1 MSLTLK
7 ELFNKI
13 FKILNSKE
21 IENPGLEANIII
33 SHVLKINNEK
43 IFIQKNRKVYKKT
56 LNKIHK
62 IVNQRI
68 QDKPMAYLIGNA
80 YFYSNKFYVNNNV
93 LIPRPESELIVELG
107 CKFIKNTKNPKILD
121 LCCGSGCIGISIY
134 KKLRWKPQIV
144 FSDISAK
151 ALRVCKKNLNKFR
164 IKKNSTIIKS
174 DLFKKIDR
182 KFNLIVC
189 NPPYVKNADFLS
201 LDNNIRIYEPKSA
214 LVSSDS
220 GMSHLKKVIKGSK
233 ERLYDNGVLVVEIG
247 YNQSKEIMN
256 FFKKQGFS
264 DIVVSKDL
272 SGIKRAISAKWK
284 K

>member
-33 SHVLKINNEK
+33 SHVLKTNNEK

-93 LIPRPESELIVELG
+93 LIPRPESELIVEQG
-107 CKFIKNTKNPKILD
+107 YKFIKNTKNPKILD

-151 ALRVCKKNLNKFR
+151 ALRVCKK
-164 IKKNSTIIKS
+164 I
-174 DLFKKIDR
+174 
-182 KFNLIVC
+182 
-189 NPPYVKNADFLS
+189 
-201 LDNNIRIYEPKSA
+201 
-214 LVSSDS
+214 
-220 GMSHLKKVIKGSK
+220 
-233 ERLYDNGVLVVEIG
+233 
-247 YNQSKEIMN
+247 
-256 FFKKQGFS
+256 
-264 DIVVSKDL
+264 
-272 SGIKRAISAKWK
+272 
-284 K
+284 

>member
-134 KKLRWKPQIV
+134 KNLRWKPQI
-144 FSDISAK
+144 
-151 ALRVCKKNLNKFR
+151 
-164 IKKNSTIIKS
+164 
-174 DLFKKIDR
+174 
-182 KFNLIVC
+182 
-189 NPPYVKNADFLS
+189 
-201 LDNNIRIYEPKSA
+201 
-214 LVSSDS
+214 
-220 GMSHLKKVIKGSK
+220 G
-233 ERLYDNGVLVVEIG
+233 
-247 YNQSKEIMN
+247 
-256 FFKKQGFS
+256 
-264 DIVVSKDL
+264 
-272 SGIKRAISAKWK
+272 RAHV
-284 K
+284 

>member
-13 FKILNSKE
+13 FKILNSKK

-43 IFIQKNRKVYKKT
+43 IFMQNNKKVYKKN
-56 LNKIHK
+56 LSKIHK
-62 IVNQRI
+62 IVRQRI
-68 QDKPMAYLIGNA
+68 QDKPMAYLVGNT

-107 CKFIKNTKNPKILD
+107 CKSIKNTKDPEILD

-134 KKLRWKPQIV
+134 KNLRWKPQIV

-151 ALRVCKKNLNKFR
+151 ALEVCKKNLNKFR
-164 IKKNSTIIKS
+164 IKKNSIVIES

-189 NPPYVKNADFLS
+189 NPPYIKNADFLN
-201 LDNNIRIYEPKSA
+201 LDNTIRSYEPRSA
-214 LVSSDS
+214 LVSSDN
-220 GMSHLKKVIKGSK
+220 GTNHLKRVIKSSK
-233 ERLYDNGVLVVEIG
+233 KRLYDNGVLVVEIG
-247 YNQSKEIMN
+247 YNQSKEITN